1 MPSFPLFFEAFFY
14 FYIVREAKF
23 KEVKNMKS
31 EEQLLAEGWQ
41 KKAFGWILKT
51 SLGTKV
57 IYKKKPRDKIRPHN
71 FLGRGNKRRGKRKN
85 A

>member
-31 EEQLLAEGWQ
+31 EEQLLAEGFVE
-41 KKAFGWILKT
+41 KAFGWILKT
-51 SLGTKV
+51 NLGCQI
-57 IYKKKPRDKIRPHN
+57 IYKKKPRTKQIPHN
-71 FLGRGNKRRGKRKN
+71 FLGRGNRRGKLHGK
-85 A
+85 